1 MIKSITDSATL
12 NNGVE
17 IPWLGFG
24 VFQSEPGEVTELAV
38 SKALEVGYRSVDT
51 ASIYENE
58 ASVGKAVKESGIPR
72 EEIFITTKVWN
83 TEQGYQSTLN
93 AFEDSRKKLDVDY
106 VDLYLV
112 HWPVIGRYVETWKAL
127 EKLYKDGIVRAIG
140 VSNFQIPDL
149 QEILDICE
157 IKPVLNQVEL
167 HPVFRRAELHQF
179 CARNQIQMEAWA
191 PLHQGQALDIPVIVN
206 IAKKYGK
213 SPAQVLIRWD
223 LDIEVV
229 TIPKSVTPQRIAEN
243 ADVFDFELAP
253 EDLAA
258 IAALNEEKM
267 TLEYPE
273 NCGYDVVG

>member
-24 VFQSEPGEVTELAV
+24 VFQLEPGEVTELAV

-243 ADVFDFELAP
+243 ADVFDFELSP

-273 NCGYDVVG
+273 NCGYDVIG

>member
-112 HWPVIGRYVETWKAL
+112 H
-127 EKLYKDGIVRAIG
+127 
-140 VSNFQIPDL
+140 
-149 QEILDICE
+149 
-157 IKPVLNQVEL
+157 
-167 HPVFRRAELHQF
+167 
-179 CARNQIQMEAWA
+179 
-191 PLHQGQALDIPVIVN
+191 
-206 IAKKYGK
+206 
-213 SPAQVLIRWD
+213 
-223 LDIEVV
+223 
-229 TIPKSVTPQRIAEN
+229 
-243 ADVFDFELAP
+243 
-253 EDLAA
+253 
-258 IAALNEEKM
+258 
-267 TLEYPE
+267 
-273 NCGYDVVG
+273 

>member
-149 QEILDICE
+149 QEVLDICE

-243 ADVFDFELAP
+243 ADVFDFELSL

-273 NCGYDVVG
+273 NCGYDVIG

>member
-243 ADVFDFELAP
+243 ADVFDFELSP

-273 NCGYDVVG
+273 NCGYDVIG